1 MPVYTRETL
10 PKLLEQTV
18 NNAAQVYLF
27 FGERYLCRD
36 AVEKIEKQLL
46 QLPGTVHP
54 VDGEHEDTATLVYKL
69 RSFSLL
75 PGRQIFKVIDTRL
88 FFSKTVAKNIWK
100 KVIKAHEAKK
110 PGQVTRSLS
119 AFLSAGGIKADISE
133 HDLSQLTPQQ
143 WQHAFGFAKP
153 DEDLSWTVEP
163 LLTLRSQPDKQVKNA
178 ADSAEIL
185 ITCLEENIPANNIL
199 ILIAEEVDKRKKLFK
214 YFKEHHVV
222 VDLGVEAGSS
232 AKAQKQ
238 QKSVLLALIQQT
250 LTEMNKTIVP
260 AVADRL
266 IERVGFHPVAV
277 VMELRKVMLYIG
289 ERQKIT
295 QEDLDAVVGRTR
307 QEALFELTTA
317 LTAKNLRQVLLIAD
331 RLQANGLHPLALIAA
346 LRNTTRSLLLFR
358 SLQEQPHFGYTPSMS
373 ASAFQNQCL
382 PLLKENSAWK
392 KELSGHPYALYMQ
405 FKTAANHPLQQL
417 QQWMRLLLQTEMR
430 LKGSPVTPQII
441 LQHLFFSMLAQ
452 QQ

>member
-1 MPVYTRETL
+1 MPAYTRETL

-18 NNAAQVYLF
+18 NNTAQVYLI
-27 FGERYLCRD
+27 FGERYLCQD
-36 AVEKIEKQLL
+36 AVEKIEHQLL
-46 QLPGTVHP
+46 QTPGTVHP

-75 PGRQIFKVIDTRL
+75 PGRQIFRVTDTQL

-100 KVIKAHEAKK
+100 KVVKANQANKQE
-110 PGQVTRSLS
+110 QVIRSLR
-119 AFLSAGGIKADISE
+119 AFLSAGGIKADTSE
-133 HDLSQLTPQQ
+133 NDLTQLSTQQ

-153 DEDLSWTVEP
+153 DGDLSWIVEP
-163 LLTLRSQPDKQVKNA
+163 LLKIRSEPAKQVKSVAN
-178 ADSAEIL
+178 SAEML
-185 ITCLEENIPANNIL
+185 IECLGENIPSNNIL
-199 ILIAEEVDKRKKLFK
+199 LLVAEEVDKRKKLFK

-222 VDLGVEAGSS
+222 VDLGVETGSS

-250 LTEMNKTIVP
+250 LQEMDKSIVP

-277 VMELRKVMLYIG
+277 VMELRKVMLYAG
-289 ERQKIT
+289 QRKKIT

-307 QEALFELTTA
+307 QEALFELTSA
-317 LTAKNLRQVLLIAD
+317 LTAKNIRQVLFIAD

-358 SLQEQPHFGYTPSMS
+358 SLQEQPRFGYTPSMS

-382 PLLKENSAWK
+382 PILKEDSAWK
-392 KELSGHPYALYMQ
+392 KEFSGHPYALYMQ
-405 FKTAANHPLQQL
+405 FKTAANHPLPQL
-417 QQWMRLLLQTEMR
+417 QHWLHLLLQTEMR
-430 LKGSPVTPQII
+430 LKGSPLTPQII
-441 LQHLFFSMLAQ
+441 LQHLFLSMLVH
-452 QQ
+452 